1 MQHDHIRLGRAEFRR
16 IQHKTVLHA
25 VKLLL
30 IEETLLLHAG
40 HVENV
45 QLGHHLLHRRYLAEF
60 HPFGL
65 GFDLM
70 KHILGQ
76 PQLVGG
82 DQHHP
87 NPFVARHRLDKRM
100 HRAAKFQIA
109 AEADRQVI
117 QPPLLALDRQQVGE
131 RLRRVAVAAV
141 PGVDD
146 RDTGIL
152 RTDQRRPLLEMAHG
166 DNVGEATNHP
176 DRIGDRFALRHRRRS
191 GIRKTDDAAAELQ
204 HGRSETQPR
213 AGRRLVEE
221 RRKFFALA
229 GFAVFTPIGND
240 VFRQGDDLPDLGDR
254 QIRRVD

>member
-1 MQHDHIRLGRAEFRR
+1 
-16 IQHKTVLHA
+16 
-25 VKLLL
+25 
-30 IEETLLLHAG
+30 
-40 HVENV
+40 
-45 QLGHHLLHRRYLAEF
+45 
-60 HPFGL
+60 
-65 GFDLM
+65 M

-100 HRAAKFQIA
+100 HRAAEFQIA

-117 QPPLLALDRQQVGE
+117 QPPLLALDRQQVGKC
-131 RLRRVAVAAV
+131 LRRMAVAAV
-141 PGVDD
+141 PGIDD

-166 DNVGEATNHP
+166 DDVGEATNHP
-176 DRIGDRFALRHRRRS
+176 YRIGDRFALRHRRRS
-191 GIRKTDDAAAELQ
+191 GVRKTDDAAAELQ

-229 GFAVFTPIGND
+229 GFAVFGPVGDD